1 MSEKPLSSEKQ
12 KKTQVKKI
20 HFNFQES
27 KTLEDWVALIS
38 DEENAPLG
46 AHVVKLINSN
56 VSDPNLNFE
65 EAQKILEKSLLK
77 NKLLRIADTVYLN
90 PVGTTLNSIQRAIV
104 ILGFQSLRNIGLILA
119 IYNHLVDISNDENLL
134 REIAYSIHAAL
145 LSALI
150 AQRKSKILNSEPIV
164 VATLSYSLGK
174 ILFQFFGGET
184 AKQYNEL
191 IENAPIEVDAEKE
204 LIGFLVKDLST
215 ELAKRWNLG
224 NLSQNIYEK
233 PNPENI
239 INASLLAL
247 EVADTLR
254 KGWENDSAIESM
266 KKLESYL
273 GCTSSDVHSIL
284 LESIQD
290 GLEEVALFNIPRL
303 IDFIPLP
310 VAEEEIDDEDHD
322 DKEQVL
328 PISSRIK
335 ATIQQ
340 LSILVSGRN
349 TPSVNDVMSVGLKG
363 IYDGVDFDR
372 VLFALLSAD
381 RTKLNVKSIFE
392 KQKSDLLQ
400 NFHFE
405 LTAPEGWLFQHI
417 LREQRSAWL
426 GGKSE
431 VVLKKYRNSDFNR
444 RIGKGQFF
452 AAPLIL
458 DGRAIGVYY
467 ADRQVSSR
475 MLDTRSYDAFSELC
489 TSINE
494 TIELIRKREKQTK

>member
-1 MSEKPLSSEKQ
+1 MSEKP
-12 KKTQVKKI
+12 KKSQIKKI
-20 HFNFQES
+20 HFNFEES

-46 AHVVKLINSN
+46 AYVVKLINSN

-77 NKLLRIADTVYLN
+77 NKLLRMADTVYLT
-90 PVGTTLNSIQRAIV
+90 PVDTTLNSIQRAIV
-104 ILGFQSLRNIGLILA
+104 ILGFQSLRNMGLILA
-119 IYNHLVDISNDENLL
+119 IYNHIIDISNDETML
-134 REIAYSIHAAL
+134 REIVFSIHAAL
-145 LSALI
+145 LSAAI
-150 AQRKSKILNSEPIV
+150 AQRKAKILNSEPVV
-164 VATLSYSLGK
+164 VAALSFSLGK

-191 IENAPIEVDAEKE
+191 IENSSMEEEAEKE

-215 ELAKRWNLG
+215 EFAKLWNLG
-224 NLSQNIYEK
+224 NLAQNIYEK
-233 PNPENI
+233 PNSENI
-239 INASLLAL
+239 INASLIAI
-247 EVADTLR
+247 EVADKLR
-254 KGWENDSAIESM
+254 QGWENDSAIEAM
-266 KKLESYL
+266 KKMESYL
-273 GCTSSDVHSIL
+273 GCSSADVRSII
-284 LESIQD
+284 LESIENV
-290 GLEEVALFNIPRL
+290 LEEVALFGIPRL
-303 IDFIPLP
+303 MDYVPMP
-310 VAEEEIDDEDHD
+310 VAEEELVDDDSNNDMEH
-322 DKEQVL
+322 VL

-335 ATIQQ
+335 ATVQQ

-349 TPSVNDVMSVGLKG
+349 PPSVNDVMNVGLKG

-381 RTKLNVKSIFE
+381 RKILNAKAILE
-392 KQKSDLLQ
+392 KQKTDLLQ

-417 LREQRSAWL
+417 LRERRSAWL

-431 VVLKKYRNSDFNR
+431 VVLRKYRNSDFNR

-452 AAPLIL
+452 AAPLIQ
-458 DGRAIGVYY
+458 DGKAIGVYY
-467 ADRQVSSR
+467 ADRQISSR

-494 TIELIRKREKQTK
+494 TIELIRKREKQKK